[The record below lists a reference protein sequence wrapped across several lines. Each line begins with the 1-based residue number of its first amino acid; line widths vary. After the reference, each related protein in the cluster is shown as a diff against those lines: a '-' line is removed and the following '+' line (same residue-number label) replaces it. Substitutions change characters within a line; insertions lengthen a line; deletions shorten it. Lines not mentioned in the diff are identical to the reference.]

1 MKIKTKYFGEI
12 EVDENKVITFDDG
25 LIGFGDLKKY
35 LFMESDDAE
44 NPVCWLQSI
53 DDVDI
58 TFSIIDVT
66 RFIPDYSPVVS
77 EEELAELG
85 EAKDEDLV
93 FYNTI
98 VIPKEIAD
106 MRVNLKAPIV
116 INLNTLKAKQI
127 ISNDEKHIV
136 KFYIYNELKKQKG
149 GK

>member
-1 MKIKTKYFGEI
+1 MNIKTKYFGEI
-12 EVDENKVITFDDG
+12 EVDENKIITFDDG

-66 RFIPDYSPVVS
+66 KFIPDYAPVVS

-85 EAKDEDLV
+85 EAKDEDLI

-98 VIPKEIAD
+98 VIPKEIED